1 MHDAMLDAAQRHD
14 APSANGAASGSRRS
28 RAAIQPP
35 CFCANSLASRTLPR
49 GGMVSTTSRVAAWM
63 RSV

>member
-1 MHDAMLDAAQRHD
+1 MPR
-14 APSANGAASGSRRS
+14 SGSSVSWVKGASSGSRSS

-35 CFCANSLASRTLPR
+35 CFCANARASFKLPR
-49 GGMVSTTSRVAAWM
+49 GGMVSTTSRVAEWM